1 MKKKTLASTVLS
13 IIIVTVVILAAG
25 IRSALQP
32 ESKDYIQFSNTV
44 TVTDSGVEHEIDPI
58 HFEPIGK
65 KVTFD
70 VEIDGPDGIDTEV
83 IIHIGSPDSASIV
96 KEKITGTGDGNAK
109 IHVTDAEGKDLYMQF
124 IPENSGSLAPSS
136 YSLHFKLKGTS
147 DELKLHSMPL
157 MIAALLLVFGIYVIV
172 TTNRSESKY
181 DERQLAARGKAAMN
195 ALIIVMMCCFT
206 YGCLSMSVEN
216 FPISMYEVGIGSVIV
231 GSTAFA
237 IMCDVNDAFF
247 GLSERRAKFIALSWV
262 MGILALFGAV
272 MTFFGLGRFNEIT
285 GTGLV
290 VGICFLLLAIEL
302 TVKTAIEKK
311 EADDEE
317 S

>member
-1 MKKKTLASTVLS
+1 MKKKTLAMTVLS
-13 IIIVTVVILAAG
+13 IIIVSVVILAAG

-32 ESKDYIQFSNTV
+32 ESKDYMQFSNSV
-44 TVTDSGVEHEIDPI
+44 TVTDTGIEHEIDPI
-58 HFEPIGK
+58 HFEPIGE

-83 IIHIGSPDSASIV
+83 VIHIGSPDSTSIV
-96 KEKITGTGDGNAK
+96 KEKISGSGNSSAK

-136 YSLHFKLKGTS
+136 YSLQFKLKATS
-147 DELKLHSMPL
+147 DELKFHSGPMML
-157 MIAALLLVFGIYVIV
+157 AAFLLVFGIYVIV

-195 ALIIVMMCCFT
+195 ALIIIMMCCFT

-247 GLSERRAKFIALSWV
+247 GLSEKRAKFIALSWV
-262 MGILALFGAV
+262 MGILALFGAG
-272 MTFFGLGRFNEIT
+272 MTFLGLGKFNEIT

-290 VGICFLLLAIEL
+290 VGICFFLLAIEL
-302 TVKTAIEKK
+302 TVKSSIEKK
-311 EADDEE
+311 EAADEE

>member
-1 MKKKTLASTVLS
+1 MKKKTLAMTVLS
-13 IIIVTVVILAAG
+13 IIIVSVVILAAG

-32 ESKDYIQFSNTV
+32 ESKDYMQFSNSV
-44 TVTDSGVEHEIDPI
+44 TVTDTGIEHEIDPI
-58 HFEPIGK
+58 HFEPIGE

-83 IIHIGSPDSASIV
+83 VIHIGSPDSTSIV
-96 KEKITGTGDGNAK
+96 KEKISGSGNGSAK
-109 IHVTDAEGKDLYMQF
+109 IHVTDAEGKDLYMKF

-136 YSLHFKLKGTS
+136 YSLQFKLKGTS
-147 DELKLHSMPL
+147 DELKFHSGPMML
-157 MIAALLLVFGIYVIV
+157 SALLLVFGIYVIV

-206 YGCLSMSVEN
+206 YGCLSISVEN

-262 MGILALFGAV
+262 MGILALFGAG
-272 MTFFGLGRFNEIT
+272 MTFLGLGKFNEIT

-290 VGICFLLLAIEL
+290 VGICFFILAIEL
-302 TVKTAIEKK
+302 TVKTSIEKK
-311 EADDEE
+311 EATDEE

>member
-1 MKKKTLASTVLS
+1 MKKKTLAMTVLS
-13 IIIVTVVILAAG
+13 IIIVSVVILAAG

-32 ESKDYIQFSNTV
+32 ESKDYVQFSNSV
-44 TVTDSGVEHEIDPI
+44 TVTDTGIEHEIDPI
-58 HFEPIGK
+58 HFEPIGE

-83 IIHIGSPDSASIV
+83 VIHIGSPDSTSIV
-96 KEKITGTGDGNAK
+96 KEKISGSGNGSAK

-124 IPENSGSLAPSS
+124 IPENTGSLAPSS
-136 YSLHFKLKGTS
+136 YSLHFKLKGAS
-147 DELKLHSMPL
+147 DALKFHSMPL
-157 MIAALLLVFGIYVIV
+157 MLAALLLVFGIYVIV

-262 MGILALFGAV
+262 MGILALIGSG
-272 MTFFGLGRFNEIT
+272 MTFLGLGKFNEIT

-290 VGICFLLLAIEL
+290 VGICFFLLAIEL
-302 TVKTAIEKK
+302 TVKSSIEKK
-311 EADDEE
+311 EAADEE

>member
-1 MKKKTLASTVLS
+1 MKKKTLAMTVLS
-13 IIIVTVVILAAG
+13 IIIVSVVILAAG

-32 ESKDYIQFSNTV
+32 ESKDYVQFSNSV
-44 TVTDSGVEHEIDPI
+44 TVTDTGIEHEIDPI
-58 HFEPIGK
+58 HFEPIGE

-83 IIHIGSPDSASIV
+83 VIHIGSPDSTSIV
-96 KEKITGTGDGNAK
+96 KGKISGSGNGSAK

-124 IPENSGSLAPSS
+124 IPENTGSLAPSS
-136 YSLHFKLKGTS
+136 YSLHFKLRGTS
-147 DELKLHSMPL
+147 DALKFHSMPL
-157 MIAALLLVFGIYVIV
+157 MLAALLLVFGIYVIV

-262 MGILALFGAV
+262 MGILALIGSG
-272 MTFFGLGRFNEIT
+272 MTFLGLGKFNEIT

-290 VGICFLLLAIEL
+290 VGICFFLLAIEL
-302 TVKTAIEKK
+302 TVKSSIEKK
-311 EADDEE
+311 EAADEE

>member
-1 MKKKTLASTVLS
+1 MKKKTLAMTVLS
-13 IIIVTVVILAAG
+13 IIIVSVVILAAG

-32 ESKDYIQFSNTV
+32 ESKDYVQFSNSV
-44 TVTDSGVEHEIDPI
+44 TVTDTGIEHEIDPI
-58 HFEPIGK
+58 HFEPIGE

-83 IIHIGSPDSASIV
+83 VIHIGSPDSTSIV
-96 KEKITGTGDGNAK
+96 KEKISGSGNGSEK

-124 IPENSGSLAPSS
+124 IPENTGSLAPSS
-136 YSLHFKLKGTS
+136 YSLHFKLRGTS
-147 DELKLHSMPL
+147 DALKFHSMPL
-157 MIAALLLVFGIYVIV
+157 MLAALLLVFGIYVIV

-262 MGILALFGAV
+262 MGILALIGSG
-272 MTFFGLGRFNEIT
+272 MTFLGLGKFNEIT

-290 VGICFLLLAIEL
+290 VGVCFFLLAIEL
-302 TVKTAIEKK
+302 TVKSSIEKK
-311 EADDEE
+311 EAADEE

>member
-1 MKKKTLASTVLS
+1 MKKKTLAMTVLS
-13 IIIVTVVILAAG
+13 IIIVSVVILAAG

-32 ESKDYIQFSNTV
+32 ESKDYMQFSNSV
-44 TVTDSGVEHEIDPI
+44 TVTDTGIEHEIDPI
-58 HFEPIGK
+58 YFEPIGE

-83 IIHIGSPDSASIV
+83 VIHIGSPDSTSIV
-96 KEKITGTGDGNAK
+96 KEKISGSGNSSAK

-136 YSLHFKLKGTS
+136 YSLQFKLKATS
-147 DELKLHSMPL
+147 DELKFHSGPMML
-157 MIAALLLVFGIYVIV
+157 AAFLLVFGIYVIV

-247 GLSERRAKFIALSWV
+247 GLSEKRAKFIALSWV
-262 MGILALFGAV
+262 MGILALFGAG
-272 MTFFGLGRFNEIT
+272 MTFLGLGKFNEIT

-290 VGICFLLLAIEL
+290 VGICFFLLAIEL
-302 TVKTAIEKK
+302 TVKSSIEKK
-311 EADDEE
+311 EAADEE